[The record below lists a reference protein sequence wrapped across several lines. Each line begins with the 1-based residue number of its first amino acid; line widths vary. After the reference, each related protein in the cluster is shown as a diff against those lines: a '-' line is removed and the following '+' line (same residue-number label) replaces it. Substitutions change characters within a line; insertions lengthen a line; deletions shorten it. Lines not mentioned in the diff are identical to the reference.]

1 MLVSL
6 GSPVVVLVE
15 EADETV
21 VGVSV
26 GVVLGGGVELGGG
39 LDGGDGLVVV
49 GSGLGVAVLVGTGL
63 MVLVG
68 TGTIDVLLGDGLTD
82 LIGTDGSAT
91 RGVVLEVGR
100 GPGAT
105 CRLLLGADGDTVM
118 VLSLPGMNTTLL

>member
-39 LDGGDGLVVV
+39 LDGGDGFVVV

-68 TGTIDVLLGDGLTD
+68 TGTGTIVDLLGFGLT
-82 LIGTDGSAT
+82 GTTGVT
-91 RGVVLEVGR
+91 KGRVVLDVGW

-105 CRLLLGADGDTVM
+105 CRLLLGADGDTVT